1 MADLIM
7 YALRTCPT
15 CERARRDLT
24 EEGVDF
30 EERMIDDN
38 PQWFDEASRLAPRL
52 ALIYQYRSNVAYL
65 KGDTRAAVAALK
77 KGLEIEPDN
86 VLSSART

>member
-1 MADLIM
+1 MR
-7 YALRTCPT
+7 AL
-15 CERARRDLT
+15 
-24 EEGVDF
+24 
-30 EERMIDDN
+30 
-38 PQWFDEASRLAPRL
+38 DEASRLAPRL

-86 VLSSART
+86 VLFRENLKNLQQPKTKTP